1 MTGSQKHK
9 KKIQDLKMVMQKSYR
24 KFLEIKYKVNI

>member
-1 MTGSQKHK
+1 MTGSQKYRK
-9 KKIQDLKMVMQKSYR
+9 EIQDLKAVMQKNYR